1 MRGNTL
7 RAMILGIAAG
17 AAALTA
23 AAATISSPYRPAAS
37 PADAA
42 RLAAPGQEAVDLDRT
57 GLAALRA
64 ATGDVR
70 IEGFPVAPGALGTL
84 VLKRFEVATAGAR
97 VTVVGPDG
105 EKSLPFP
112 SLAHYSGKIEGAA
125 ESTVYLSAQAD
136 SLVAYLRLQDG
147 TLAYVGP
154 SDAKSDFVVRTADS
168 PANEVPLSQPWACG
182 ADELPAA
189 LTAMAEPSYPFP
201 AEAPMASMKQAAVR
215 VDTDWELLTKF
226 PVPNSNPVVYDP
238 AAVAA
243 WVATLYGAINVVY
256 ERDLALHLSLAEV
269 VVRNS
274 GAAGDPY
281 AAGDT
286 RTQLDEVGDWWHA
299 NRPMASY
306 PRAMVHFLSG
316 KSVSGGIAWL
326 SVLCSGDFSSGG
338 GHYGGAYGVT
348 QVYGT
353 YPLQLWDQFATS
365 HEMGHNS
372 GSHHTH
378 CYSPPIDHCYNGETG
393 CYSGVK
399 ENPGAGNGTIMSYCH
414 LLGWSYVSLVFHP
427 RCITEQM
434 TPEINSASCLTA
446 ASTFLDVPPSHI
458 FFDYVETLA
467 ANGVTGGCAPGYYC
481 PNAPVTRAQMA
492 VFLLKSKYG
501 SAHVPP
507 AATGTVFGDVPASA
521 FGAAWIE
528 ELASLGVTSGCGGGM
543 YCPNG
548 TVTRKQMSTFL
559 LKTKFGSAHMP
570 PAASGV
576 FADVPDGGFLR
587 ALDRGALRRRDH
599 GRLPDEPAPL
609 LPERRQHPRADGGV
623 PGQDVRSAVAE
634 ITGGQV
640 SFFRIPGFTVQTML
654 QSGVGGCAVI
664 LVKTFGLTWWRRSA
678 GSENRKIET

>member
-1 MRGNTL
+1 MSGKTL
-7 RAMILGIAAG
+7 RATFLGILAG
-17 AAALTA
+17 ATAFAA
-23 AAATISSPYRPAAS
+23 AAATISSPYRPTAS
-37 PADAA
+37 PATAV
-42 RLAAPGQEAVDLDRT
+42 RLAAPGQEAVDLDRP

-64 ATGDVR
+64 ATGEVR

-84 VLKRFEVATAGAR
+84 VLKRFEVTTAGAR

-105 EKSLPFP
+105 ERSLPFP
-112 SLAHYSGKIEGAA
+112 ALAHFSGKIEGAA
-125 ESTVYLSAQAD
+125 ESTVYLSAQSD
-136 SLVAYLRLQDG
+136 SLIAYLRLQDG

-154 SDAKSDFVVRTADS
+154 GDSKSDFVVRTSDS

-189 LTAMAEPSYPFP
+189 LTAMAEPSYPYP
-201 AEAPMASMKQAAVR
+201 AEAPMAGMKQAAVR
-215 VDTDWELLTKF
+215 VDTDYEL
-226 PVPNSNPVVYDP
+226 YDKHDSVD
-238 AAVAA
+238 AVAA

-256 ERDLALHLSLAEV
+256 ERDLALHLALAEV
-269 VVRNS
+269 VVRS
-274 GAAGDPY
+274 GGAASDPY

-316 KSVSGGIAWL
+316 KPVSGGIAWL
-326 SVLCSGDFSSGG
+326 SVLCSGDFPYG

-378 CYSPPIDHCYNGETG
+378 CYSPPIDHCYNGESG
-393 CYSGVK
+393 CYSGAQA
-399 ENPGAGNGTIMSYCH
+399 NPGVGNGTIMSYCH
-414 LLGWSYVSLVFHP
+414 LLGWNYVSLVFHP

-458 FFDYVETLA
+458 FFDFVETLA

-492 VFLLKSKYG
+492 IFLLKSKYG

-507 AATGTVFGDVPASA
+507 AASGTVFGDVPAGA

-528 ELASLGVTSGCGGGM
+528 ELANLGVTSGCGGGM

-559 LKTKFGSAHMP
+559 LKTKFGSAHVP
-570 PAASGV
+570 PGVSGV
-576 FADVPDGGFLR
+576 FADVPMGDTF
-587 ALDRGALRRRDH
+587 
-599 GRLPDEPAPL
+599 APWIEEL
-609 LPERRQHPRADGGV
+609 YAD
-623 PGQDVRSAVAE
+623 A
-634 ITGGQV
+634 ITGGCLTNPLRYCPNDPNTRGQ
-640 SFFRIPGFTVQTML
+640 M
-654 QSGVGGCAVI
+654 AVF
-664 LVKTFGLTWWRRSA
+664 LVKAFDLQ
-678 GSENRKIET
+678 